1 MSDRVRLVGEVF
13 GRVGN
18 PFVMCRMISLRA
30 RQLMSLNTQWAG
42 PQAINQALRELAANA
57 LEFQMP
63 NCDAH
68 GFTSAMEA
76 KKQAGEVQD
85 AQIPSP
91 VTEGRAE
98 TIAK

>member
-1 MSDRVRLVGEVF
+1 MSDRVRFVGEVF

-57 LEFQMP
+57 LEFEMP
-63 NCDAH
+63 NGDAH
-68 GFTSAMEA
+68 GFPGTQCEEM
-76 KKQAGEVQD
+76 QAQ
-85 AQIPSP
+85 QTPSS